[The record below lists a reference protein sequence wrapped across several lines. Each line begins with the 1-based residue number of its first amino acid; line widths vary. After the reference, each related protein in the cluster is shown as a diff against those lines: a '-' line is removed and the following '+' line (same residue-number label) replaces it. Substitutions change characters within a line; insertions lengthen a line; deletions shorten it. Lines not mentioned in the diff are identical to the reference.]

1 MCNLNRNHFY
11 SNQLLLK
18 LLFEPTFTK
27 TFSAHNSRI
36 VCTMHIGK
44 MQTIKMITKIFMKNN
59 FHFEVDEK
67 IKEMKGEKKV
77 EKVHL

>member
-1 MCNLNRNHFY
+1 
-11 SNQLLLK
+11 
-18 LLFEPTFTK
+18 
-27 TFSAHNSRI
+27 
-36 VCTMHIGK
+36 MHIGK
-44 MQTIKMITKIFMKNN
+44 MQTIKMITKKIMKNN